1 MRKRLLGVM
10 IIALSLFS
18 INVKADAYY
27 KNENCLELT
36 EFQYKVLVDM
46 FSEEKIE
53 EFTEEDYDA
62 LHVERMIE
70 GKYKYKVEEFEAP
83 EESYPGGLVPYV
95 FHETPSKKLTMAVFD
110 HGDSCTI
117 SLTVS
122 WKKSPVVASY
132 DVIGIRVANSMIY
145 DDTNSFD
152 AKMDGKVTT
161 SYARAVKT
169 ELGLADVFKIT
180 NGISYASLDT
190 RVRKTNNGVV
200 YGSYQHATKA
210 ITLTNA
216 SNFTFAGTGYG
227 SVFLWPSSI
236 KGTYDNMSGVY
247 DTLY

>member
-27 KNENCLELT
+27 KNENGLELT

>member
-27 KNENCLELT
+27 KNENGLELT

-70 GKYKYKVEEFEAP
+70 GKYKYKVEEFETP

-95 FHETPSKKLTMAVFD
+95 FHETPSKKLTMAVFNN
-110 HGDSCTI
+110 GDFCTI

-236 KGTYDNMSGVY
+236 RSTYDNMSGVY

>member
-27 KNENCLELT
+27 KNENGLELT

-227 SVFLWPSSI
+227 SVVLWPSSI

>member
-27 KNENCLELT
+27 KNENGLELT

-46 FSEEKIE
+46 FS
-53 EFTEEDYDA
+53 
-62 LHVERMIE
+62 
-70 GKYKYKVEEFEAP
+70 
-83 EESYPGGLVPYV
+83 GLVPYV

-216 SNFTFAGTGYG
+216 SNFTFAVTGYG

>member
-18 INVKADAYY
+18 IDVKADAYY
-27 KNENCLELT
+27 KNENGLELT

-70 GKYKYKVEEFEAP
+70 GKYKYKVEEFETP

>member
-27 KNENCLELT
+27 KNANGLELT

>member
-10 IIALSLFS
+10 VIALSLFS

-27 KNENCLELT
+27 KNENGLELT

>member
-27 KNENCLELT
+27 KNENGLELT

-95 FHETPSKKLTMAVFD
+95 FHETQKKKLTMAVFD

>member
-1 MRKRLLGVM
+1 MRKRLLGIM
-10 IIALSLFS
+10 IVALSLFS

-27 KNENCLELT
+27 KNENGLELT

-46 FSEEKIE
+46 FSKEKVE
-53 EFTEEDYDA
+53 GFTEKDYEA
-62 LHVERMIE
+62 LDVEKMKE
-70 GKYKYKVEEFEAP
+70 GEYEYKVQEIETP

-95 FHETPSKKLTMAVFD
+95 FHETASKKLTLAKFCYTDYCSIVVTLD
-110 HGDSCTI
+110 
-117 SLTVS
+117 
-122 WKKSPVVASY
+122 WKKPPVVASY

-145 DDTNSFD
+145 DTTNSFLS
-152 AKMDGKVTT
+152 KMDNNYST

-180 NGISYASLDT
+180 NGISYANFKT
-190 RVRKTNNGVV
+190 NVRKTNNGVV

-210 ITLTNA
+210 ISLTNA

>member
-27 KNENCLELT
+27 KNETGLELT

>member
-27 KNENCLELT
+27 KNANGLELT

-70 GKYKYKVEEFEAP
+70 GKYKYKVEEFETP

-95 FHETPSKKLTMAVFD
+95 FHETPSKKLTMAVFNN
-110 HGDSCTI
+110 GDFCTI

-236 KGTYDNMSGVY
+236 RSTYDNMSGVY

>member
-27 KNENCLELT
+27 KNENGLELT

-53 EFTEEDYDA
+53 EFTEEDYAA

>member
-27 KNENCLELT
+27 KNENGLELT

-200 YGSYQHATKA
+200 YGSYQHPTKA

>member
-27 KNENCLELT
+27 KNENGLELT
-36 EFQYKVLVDM
+36 EFQYKVLVHM

>member
-27 KNENCLELT
+27 KNENGLELT
-36 EFQYKVLVDM
+36 EFQYKVLVYI

>member
-27 KNENCLELT
+27 KNANGLELT

-236 KGTYDNMSGVY
+236 RSTYDNMSGVY

>member
-27 KNENCLELT
+27 KNANGLELT

-190 RVRKTNNGVV
+190 KVRKTNNGVV

>member
-10 IIALSLFS
+10 IIALSLFL
-18 INVKADAYY
+18 IIFKADAYY
-27 KNENCLELT
+27 KNENGLELT

>member
-1 MRKRLLGVM
+1 M

-27 KNENCLELT
+27 KNENGLELT

>member
-27 KNENCLELT
+27 KNENGLELT

-53 EFTEEDYDA
+53 EFTEEDYDE

>member
-27 KNENCLELT
+27 KNENGLELT

-70 GKYKYKVEEFEAP
+70 GKYKYKVEEFETP

>member
-27 KNENCLELT
+27 KNANGLELT

-70 GKYKYKVEEFEAP
+70 GKYKYKVEEFETP

>member
-27 KNENCLELT
+27 KNENGLELT

-117 SLTVS
+117 SLTIKK
-122 WKKSPVVASY
+122 KKSPVVASY

>member
-27 KNENCLELT
+27 KNENGLELT

-236 KGTYDNMSGVY
+236 RSTYDNMSGVY

>member
-1 MRKRLLGVM
+1 MRKILFGVM
-10 IIALSLFS
+10 IIALSFFS
-18 INVKADAYY
+18 IIVKADAYY
-27 KNENCLELT
+27 KNENGLELT

>member
-27 KNENCLELT
+27 KNENGLELT

-46 FSEEKIE
+46 FSEEKVE
-53 EFTEEDYDA
+53 SFTEEDYNA

-70 GKYKYKVEEFEAP
+70 GEYEYKVQEIETP
-83 EESYPGGLVPYV
+83 VESYPGGLVPYV
-95 FHETPSKKLTMAVFD
+95 FHETPSKKLTLAKFCYTDYCSIVVTLD
-110 HGDSCTI
+110 
-117 SLTVS
+117 
-122 WKKSPVVASY
+122 WKKAPAVASY

-145 DDTNSFD
+145 DNTNSFV
-152 AKMDGKVTT
+152 ARMDGKFIT

-180 NGISYASLDT
+180 NGITYVTMDT
-190 RVRKTNNGVV
+190 KVRKTNNGVV

-236 KGTYDNMSGVY
+236 RSTYDNMSGVY

>member
-27 KNENCLELT
+27 KNENGLELT

-70 GKYKYKVEEFEAP
+70 GKYKYKVEEFETP

-95 FHETPSKKLTMAVFD
+95 FHETPSKKLTMAVFNN
-110 HGDSCTI
+110 GDFCTI
-117 SLTVS
+117 TLTVH
-122 WKKSPVVASY
+122 WKKPPVVASY

-190 RVRKTNNGVV
+190 KVRKTNNGVV

-210 ITLTNA
+210 ISLTNA